1 MSEIAAE
8 NTESEPLGS
17 VPGAITGAAEQM
29 IRESVKSSTDSA
41 KSKERLRATR
51 SKCASGI

>member
-1 MSEIAAE
+1 
-8 NTESEPLGS
+8 
-17 VPGAITGAAEQM
+17 M